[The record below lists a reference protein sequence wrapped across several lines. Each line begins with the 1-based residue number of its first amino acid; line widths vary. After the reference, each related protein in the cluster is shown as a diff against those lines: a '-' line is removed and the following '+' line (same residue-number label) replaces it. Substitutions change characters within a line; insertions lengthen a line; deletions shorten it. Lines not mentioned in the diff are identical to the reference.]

1 MAWTLERFNKEIHK
15 FDPLLRARASVL
27 VPGEVIIERK
37 ASRETKCVPPPS
49 ERRGMDRW
57 ISDSQGYVHVTRA
70 NKHQINHDTL
80 LELRAQD
87 MWEHRGAGY
96 YADKLEGQEAIHE
109 MMEKQ
114 NESKILQDA
123 GEEAYDRGMIKQGS
137 VVSSFKSQV
146 GGYEPGSN

>member
-1 MAWTLERFNKEIHK
+1 MWSLERFNKEMRK
-15 FDPLLRARASVL
+15 FDPLLRARLSTL
-27 VPGEVIIERK
+27 KPNEVIIERK
-37 ASRETKCVPPPS
+37 ASRETKCVPLPK

-57 ISDSQGYVHVTRA
+57 ISDTQGFVPVTRA
-70 NKHQINHDTL
+70 YRHQLNHDTL

-96 YADKLEGQEAIHE
+96 YADKLEAQEQIHE

-114 NESKILQDA
+114 KESQLLQNM

-137 VVSSFKSQV
+137 VVSGFRQK
-146 GGYEPGSN
+146 ETT